1 MNYLIKKEQ
10 NWYCFVCY
18 ESAVTRRQKMSSFT
32 FLLKKSL
39 IIPKM
44 TTKKT
49 TIMFGSS
56 RDYNGFVGHSLL
68 GVSYLRK
75 LQDGLKKG
83 RSIFSASSSFAY
95 NCRVERY
102 STICCH
108 VFKHLIFSLHS
119 FYGSW
124 IDYTRNYPSSSSHFS
139 GKSHCWWSLTL
150 SIDCLISN

>member
-1 MNYLIKKEQ
+1 MFCL
-10 NWYCFVCY
+10 CY

-32 FLLKKSL
+32 FLFKKSA
-39 IIPKM
+39 
-44 TTKKT
+44 
-49 TIMFGSS
+49 IMCVSNRYFNRIQG
-56 RDYNGFVGHSLL
+56 NSLL

-75 LQDGLKKG
+75 VQDGLKKG

-108 VFKHLIFSLHS
+108 VFKHLTFSLHS

-124 IDYTRNYPSSSSHFS
+124 IDYTRNYPSSSHFY
-139 GKSHCWWSLTL
+139 GKSHSR
-150 SIDCLISN
+150 LIV